1 MARIFI
7 VDDVEDNIKL
17 LWYNLED
24 DGHEV
29 ASATSGQGCI
39 ELAPDF
45 LPDVILLD
53 MMMPGMSGIETLQA
67 LKAIPSV
74 ENVPVIMVSADDS
87 DDSIIDALDIGAH
100 DFISKPFIYPV
111 LEARVRSAVRL
122 KQSQEELAAANE
134 RLATLASTD
143 SLTRCFNRR
152 HFFELSN
159 VEFAK
164 AKRHTRPLSV
174 IMLDADKFKAIN
186 DNYGHAMGDEA
197 LKRIADVCR
206 ECLRETDILARL
218 GGEEFAICCPE
229 TTCEGATHM
238 AERIRQTLEKAVVE
252 YDGQSISFTLS
263 LGVTAIEDGDSAF
276 DQLINRA
283 DQLLY
288 QAKTKSRNCV
298 VSSPH

>member
-24 DGHEV
+24 DGHDV
-29 ASATSGQGCI
+29 ASANSGQQCLD
-39 ELAPDF
+39 EAPGF
-45 LPDVILLD
+45 APDVILLD
-53 MMMPGMSGIETLQA
+53 MMMPGLSGIETLQA
-67 LKAIPSV
+67 LKAIPEV

-87 DDSIIDALDIGAH
+87 DDSVIDALDIGAH

-122 KQSQEELAAANE
+122 KQSQEQLAAANE

-143 SLTRCFNRR
+143 SLTQCFNRR
-152 HFFELSN
+152 HFFELCQ

-164 AKRHTRPLSV
+164 AKRHDRPLSV

-186 DNYGHAMGDEA
+186 DNYGHAMGDLA
-197 LKRIADVCR
+197 LQLIADVCR
-206 ECLRETDILARL
+206 QSLRESDILARL

-229 TTCEGATHM
+229 TTCQGATQT
-238 AERIRQTLEKAVVE
+238 AERIRSSIEAAHVDFE
-252 YDGQSISFTLS
+252 GQSIQFTLS
-263 LGVTAIEDGDSAF
+263 LGVTALDADDIRF
-276 DQLINRA
+276 DQIINRA
-283 DQLLY
+283 DRLLY
-288 QAKTKSRNCV
+288 QAKTRSRNCV
-298 VSSPH
+298 VSG

>member
-1 MARIFI
+1 MKVLKTI
-7 VDDVEDNIKL
+7 
-17 LWYNLED
+17 
-24 DGHEV
+24 
-29 ASATSGQGCI
+29 SA
-39 ELAPDF
+39 
-45 LPDVILLD
+45 
-53 MMMPGMSGIETLQA
+53 
-67 LKAIPSV
+67 V

-122 KQSQEELAAANE
+122 KQSQEELGAANE
-134 RLATLASTD
+134 RLAILASTD

-152 HFFELSN
+152 HFFEMSQ

-164 AKRHTRPLSV
+164 AKRHGRPLSV

-197 LKRIADVCR
+197 LKTIADTCR
-206 ECLRETDILARL
+206 NCLRETDILARL

-229 TTCEGATHM
+229 TTIEGAALL
-238 AERIRQTLEKAVVE
+238 AERIRQALEQTSVE
-252 YDGQSISFTLS
+252 LDGNSINFTLS
-263 LGVTAIEDGDSAF
+263 LGATNLTNTDISF

-298 VSSPH
+298 VSG